1 MSATIDTPPVG
12 FIAERQVSMPT
23 GKLVVRVRQSH
34 LALDQLIGFAARNNA
49 RRGFLFLSK
58 VLGKHWPVRPSVM
71 AAMHELLAGQLP
83 PQSGTVVFVGMAETA
98 IGLGQGVFEA
108 WCRRHPDQPA
118 LYLPTTRYR
127 VGSGDVMVFQET
139 HSHAPH
145 QYLHVPAE
153 PLRRLLQD
161 ATALVLIDDE
171 VSTGNTF
178 VNLVEACRV
187 HSPRLASVHISTITN
202 FMGEGASMALAQRFG
217 LPVTHAGALDGEF
230 EFVAEAPPDAC
241 TPINNV
247 QAAPTTTLT
256 DHFGRRGIARPLVAP
271 VALAQELFAGVTAGQ
286 TVLVLGTGE
295 FLHPPFLLAHALEQL
310 GADVTFQSTTRSPIL
325 QWGAAMHVLQF
336 ADIYG
341 EGVDNFLYN
350 VKPGQYDHVLIC
362 HETASGQGLTQLAQL
377 LGARLLHFKNE
388 GGR

>member
-1 MSATIDTPPVG
+1 MSAVIDKPPAG
-12 FIAERQVSMPT
+12 FIAERRVSMPT
-23 GKLVVRVRQSH
+23 GEMVVRVRQSH

-49 RRGFLFLSK
+49 KRGFLFLSK

-71 AAMHELLAGQLP
+71 AAMHDLLAEQIP
-83 PQSGTVVFVGMAETA
+83 PHAGTVVFIGMAETA

-127 VGSGDVMVFQET
+127 VGSGDVMVFQES

-153 PLRRLLQD
+153 PLRSLLHD

-178 VNLVEACRV
+178 VNLVDACRV

-202 FMGEGASMALAQRFG
+202 FMGEAASAALADRFG
-217 LPVTHAGALDGEF
+217 LPVTHAGALDGEY
-230 EFVAEAPPDAC
+230 EFVADVQPDAR
-241 TPINNV
+241 TPINS
-247 QAAPTTTLT
+247 AEGAPNTALM
-256 DHFGRRGIARPLVAP
+256 DHFGRCGIARPLAAP
-271 VALAQELFAGVTAGQ
+271 VALAQEIFAGVAAGQ

-295 FLHPPFLLAHALEQL
+295 FLHPPFLLAQALEQL

-350 VKPGQYDHVLIC
+350 VKPGQYDQVLIC
-362 HETASGQGLTQLAQL
+362 HETASGQGLTQLAHML
-377 LGARLLHFKNE
+377 DGRLLQFKNE

>member
-1 MSATIDTPPVG
+1 MSAVMDLSSAG
-12 FIAERQVSMPT
+12 FIAERRVSMPT
-23 GKLVVRVRQSH
+23 GEMVVRVRQSH

-49 RRGFLFLSK
+49 KRGFLFLSK

-71 AAMHELLAGQLP
+71 AAMHELLAEHIPHQA
-83 PQSGTVVFVGMAETA
+83 GTVVFIGMAETA

-127 VGSGDVMVFQET
+127 VGSSDVLVFQEA

-145 QYLHVPAE
+145 QYLHVPEE
-153 PLRRLLQD
+153 PLRSLLQD
-161 ATALVLIDDE
+161 ASALVLIDDE

-178 VNLVEACRV
+178 VNLVDACRV
-187 HSPRLASVHISTITN
+187 HCPRLASVHISTITN
-202 FMGEGASMALAQRFG
+202 FMGEAASAALAQRFG
-217 LPVTHAGALDGEF
+217 LPVTHAGALDGEY
-230 EFVAEAPPDAC
+230 EFVPGTLPDAPTLSSNEEA
-241 TPINNV
+241 TPNT
-247 QAAPTTTLT
+247 ALT
-256 DHFGRRGIARPLVAP
+256 GCFGRLGIARPLAALVAI
-271 VALAQELFAGVTAGQ
+271 AQEIFAGVTAGQ

-295 FLHPPFLLAHALEQL
+295 FLHPPFLLAQALEQL

-325 QWGAAMHVLQF
+325 HWGAVQNVLQF

-362 HETASGQGLTQLAQL
+362 HETALGQGLTQLAHAL
-377 LGARLLHFKNE
+377 DGRLLHFKNE
-388 GGR
+388 GGH